1 MKHIAG
7 DMEAQM
13 SAYERTIEDREVV
26 KQFKSHEV
34 RDKWGLSFKN
44 NTTLFFFKS
53 HENMLE
59 KKEHY
64 EAIYGASKVIKPKY
78 EILRTKKRKLSDSKS

>member
-1 MKHIAG
+1 MKHYAG

-13 SAYERTIEDREVV
+13 SGYERTIEDREIV

-34 RDKWGLSFKN
+34 RDKWGLSFKGG
-44 NTTLFFFKS
+44 TTLFFFRS
-53 HENMLE
+53 HENMLD

-64 EAIYGASKVIKPKY
+64 EAIYGTSKVIKPKH
-78 EILRTKKRKLSDSKS
+78 EVLRTKKRKLSDSKS